1 MLHYTTLLLI
11 LTYVYRINAQDIATI
26 MSTHQTNHF
35 KASTPIS
42 EGTSS
47 DCFVMSDKT
56 GSKCLIP
63 TADATTLPTDTLIL
77 RRGNDPIDISF
88 ILKTFEGT
96 ISIDFEAAPP
106 GVPEDVPAPQ
116 HLSSSNTLTFT
127 CEDPIGTYLLK
138 SQGKTIQRIILLFN
152 PFAEECA
159 EYLDGVDGDEY
170 ILATQGLIWQGFSD
184 NHEAHIWN
192 FDQFNSLNLM
202 ASLHLLR
209 RLSITE
215 RASPVAVARGLSL
228 SINADMCLGKWGEG
242 EYESG
247 NEGNYQCADHS
258 KLNED
263 DQFMSSNWVSKCTD
277 PEQWTSTTELTEQFW
292 ARHLLI
298 DGKHSKTRNQLG
310 RSKETNIQYCQ
321 CFVFAGVLTTMG
333 RALGIATRPYVYS

>member
-1 MLHYTTLLLI
+1 
-11 LTYVYRINAQDIATI
+11 
-26 MSTHQTNHF
+26 
-35 KASTPIS
+35 
-42 EGTSS
+42 
-47 DCFVMSDKT
+47 
-56 GSKCLIP
+56 
-63 TADATTLPTDTLIL
+63 
-77 RRGNDPIDISF
+77 
-88 ILKTFEGT
+88 
-96 ISIDFEAAPP
+96 
-106 GVPEDVPAPQ
+106 
-116 HLSSSNTLTFT
+116 
-127 CEDPIGTYLLK
+127 
-138 SQGKTIQRIILLFN
+138 
-152 PFAEECA
+152 
-159 EYLDGVDGDEY
+159 
-170 ILATQGLIWQGFSD
+170 
-184 NHEAHIWN
+184 
-192 FDQFNSLNLM
+192 
-202 ASLHLLR
+202 
-209 RLSITE
+209 
-215 RASPVAVARGLSL
+215 GLSL